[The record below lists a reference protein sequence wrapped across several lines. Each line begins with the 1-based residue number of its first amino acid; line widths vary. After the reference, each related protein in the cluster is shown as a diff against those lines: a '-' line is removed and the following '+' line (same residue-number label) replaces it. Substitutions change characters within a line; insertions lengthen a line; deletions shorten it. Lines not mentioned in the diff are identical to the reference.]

1 MYERMSRYGVGWL
14 CAMAV
19 ILSLCSVKSA
29 RADSVAFSNL
39 GSPIS
44 FSTSTGWEVI
54 PGANVATEFTPSADV
69 AVSQIDV
76 GIGNIT
82 GLPTGISNGVNFAVY
97 TNVGGSPGSVF
108 GSFPELTSF
117 TDFGSG
123 QCAGLACTVQTLKPV
138 GSLDLQGGVP
148 YWLVASA
155 GGAGTDAVWN
165 GSNILDGGVK
175 INQGGG
181 LWMSSVDNFAGA
193 FDVVGTVTDS
203 VSGEAP
209 CLNRR
214 GLSYW
219 PSDCAHYAQSKYE
232 KPIFNHARI
241 RSGRRTVA
249 ALRV

>member
-1 MYERMSRYGVGWL
+1 MGEKMSRYGVGWV
-14 CAMAV
+14 CAVAV
-19 ILSLCSVKSA
+19 IFSLCSVKSA
-29 RADSVAFSNL
+29 RADSVVFSNL

-44 FSTSTGWEVI
+44 FSTSTGWEIV

-82 GLPTGISNGVNFAVY
+82 GLPAGISNGVNFAVY
-97 TNVGGSPGSVF
+97 TNVSGSPGSVF

-117 TDFGSG
+117 MDFGSG
-123 QCAGLACTVQTLKPV
+123 QCVGLTCTVQTLKPV

-165 GSNILDGGVK
+165 ASNILDGGVK

-181 LWMSSVDNFAGA
+181 LWMDSVDSFGGS
-193 FDVVGTVTDS
+193 FDVVGAVSDS
-203 VSGEAP
+203 GSGGSPVPEPPGA
-209 CLNRR
+209 LLLAV
-214 GLSYW
+214 GF
-219 PSDCAHYAQSKYE
+219 CALCAIKVRKNYFQ
-232 KPIFNHARI
+232 PRMN
-241 RSGRRTVA
+241 
-249 ALRV
+249 